1 MDATVEIDDGDLEF
15 AIEEVVD
22 GLLDSK
28 LEDKLGD
35 RDDPDEARLRTLIRE
50 EIRALLYMGTS
61 RLDVQLKYDTAGIDD

>member
-15 AIEEVVD
+15 AIADVLE
-22 GLLDSK
+22 SM

-35 RDDPDEARLRTLIRE
+35 RDEPDEARLRTLIRE

-61 RLDVQLKYDTAGIDD
+61 RLDVQLKYDTAGIND

>member
-15 AIEEVVD
+15 AIENVLE
-22 GLLDSK
+22 SM
-28 LEDKLGD
+28 LEDKLED

>member
-1 MDATVEIDDGDLEF
+1 MDATIEIDDGDLEF
-15 AIEEVVD
+15 AIENVLE
-22 GLLDSK
+22 GM

-35 RDDPDEARLRTLIRE
+35 RDEPDEARLRTLIRE

>member
-15 AIEEVVD
+15 AIADVLE
-22 GLLDSK
+22 SM

-35 RDDPDEARLRTLIRE
+35 RDEPDEARLRTLIRE

>member
-15 AIEEVVD
+15 AIENVLESM
-22 GLLDSK
+22 LEAK
-28 LEDKLGD
+28 LED
-35 RDDPDEARLRTLIRE
+35 RDEPDEARLRTLIRE

>member
-1 MDATVEIDDGDLEF
+1 MDATIEIDDGDLEF

-61 RLDVQLKYDTAGIDD
+61 RLDVQLKYDTAAIND

>member
-15 AIEEVVD
+15 AIENVLE
-22 GLLDSK
+22 SM

-61 RLDVQLKYDTAGIDD
+61 RLDVQLKYDTAGIND

>member
-15 AIEEVVD
+15 AIENVLE
-22 GLLDSK
+22 GM

>member
-15 AIEEVVD
+15 AIENVLE
-22 GLLDSK
+22 SM

-35 RDDPDEARLRTLIRE
+35 RDEPDEARLRTLIRE

-61 RLDVQLKYDTAGIDD
+61 RLDVQLKYATAGIDD

>member
-15 AIEEVVD
+15 AIENVLE
-22 GLLDSK
+22 SM

>member
-61 RLDVQLKYDTAGIDD
+61 RLDVQLKYDTAAIND

>member
-1 MDATVEIDDGDLEF
+1 MDATVEIDDGDLEY
-15 AIEEVVD
+15 AIENVLE
-22 GLLDSK
+22 SM

>member
-15 AIEEVVD
+15 TIENVLE
-22 GLLDSK
+22 GM

-61 RLDVQLKYDTAGIDD
+61 RLDVQLKYDTAGVNG

>member
-1 MDATVEIDDGDLEF
+1 MDATVEIDDGNLEF
-15 AIEEVVD
+15 AIENVLE
-22 GLLDSK
+22 GM

-35 RDDPDEARLRTLIRE
+35 RDEPDEARLRTLIRE

>member
-15 AIEEVVD
+15 AIENVLE
-22 GLLDSK
+22 SM

-35 RDDPDEARLRTLIRE
+35 RDEPDEARLRTLIRE

>member
-15 AIEEVVD
+15 AIESVVE
-22 GLLDSK
+22 GMLEGM

-35 RDDPDEARLRTLIRE
+35 RGEPDEARLRTLIRE

>member
-15 AIEEVVD
+15 AIENVLE
-22 GLLDSK
+22 SM
-28 LEDKLGD
+28 LEDKLVV

-61 RLDVQLKYDTAGIDD
+61 RLDVQLKYDTAGIND

>member
-15 AIEEVVD
+15 AIENVLE
-22 GLLDSK
+22 GM

-35 RDDPDEARLRTLIRE
+35 RDEPDEARLRTLIRE

>member
-15 AIEEVVD
+15 AIENVLE
-22 GLLDSK
+22 SM

-35 RDDPDEARLRTLIRE
+35 RDEPDEARLRTLIRE

-61 RLDVQLKYDTAGIDD
+61 RLDVQLKYDTAGIND

>member
-1 MDATVEIDDGDLEF
+1 MNATVKIDDGDLEF
-15 AIEEVVD
+15 AIADVLE
-22 GLLDSK
+22 SM

-35 RDDPDEARLRTLIRE
+35 RDEPDEARLRTLIRE

>member
-1 MDATVEIDDGDLEF
+1 MDATIEIDDGDLEF
-15 AIEEVVD
+15 AIENVLE
-22 GLLDSK
+22 SM

-35 RDDPDEARLRTLIRE
+35 RDEPDEARLRTLIRE

>member
-15 AIEEVVD
+15 AIENVLE
-22 GLLDSK
+22 SM
-28 LEDKLGD
+28 LEDKLVV

-61 RLDVQLKYDTAGIDD
+61 RLDVQLKYDTAAIND

>member
-15 AIEEVVD
+15 AIENVLE
-22 GLLDSK
+22 SM

-61 RLDVQLKYDTAGIDD
+61 RLDVQLKYDTAGVNG

>member
-1 MDATVEIDDGDLEF
+1 M
-15 AIEEVVD
+15 
-22 GLLDSK
+22 

-61 RLDVQLKYDTAGIDD
+61 RLDVQLKYDTAGIND

>member
-35 RDDPDEARLRTLIRE
+35 RDEPDEARLRTLIRE

-61 RLDVQLKYDTAGIDD
+61 RLDVQLKYDTAAIND

>member
-1 MDATVEIDDGDLEF
+1 MDATVEIDDSDLEY
-15 AIEEVVD
+15 AIENVLE
-22 GLLDSK
+22 SM